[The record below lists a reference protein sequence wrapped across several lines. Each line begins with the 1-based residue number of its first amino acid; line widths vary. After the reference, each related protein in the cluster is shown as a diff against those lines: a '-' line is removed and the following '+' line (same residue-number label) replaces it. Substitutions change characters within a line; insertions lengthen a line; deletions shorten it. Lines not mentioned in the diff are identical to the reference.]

1 MEQNP
6 QPNKLPLLGMIV
18 TTALVLG
25 ALCALLWWSTHRWE
39 VYARRAMAAAAQGD
53 WTLAEAWGQ
62 KAENAGADDVLN
74 EIAAQRADALFEGG
88 DYDAARALYGTL
100 GNARQVMA
108 CAYRQA
114 EVWEE
119 AGDLT
124 AARDAFLSAAG
135 YEDALTRADRC
146 RYALAEAA
154 LAAGDQQAAFDGF
167 LALGDFED
175 APQRARTLAVAITG
189 QEDEETALLYA
200 QGYTP
205 EALSLQEQLQQRRDT
220 LQSRRLAAGRG
231 HALLLTE
238 DGTVKAAG
246 DNGSGQCDVNQWQD
260 VVAVAAGYAHSL
272 GLTADGRVLAAGND
286 DYGQCDVG
294 DWQDVVEI
302 RCGPWDSYGVTRD
315 GTLLHTGYRD
325 LSALSGWTGV
335 RRVSSGDGVLLA
347 LRENGSVLSS
357 LPDQTPDWQDV
368 LDLAAAG
375 HAPAGLKRDGT
386 LLCVNRDLSAWTDV
400 VAIDSSATLLV
411 GLRLDGTLLV
421 EPLLMVD
428 EGLLSALRAEGNV
441 IGLSVAGT
449 YALLLHEDGTL
460 TAPGAGFDLSPL
472 AAPQSKD

>member
-272 GLTADGRVLAAGND
+272 GLTADGRVLAAGNNE
-286 DYGQCDVG
+286 YGQCDVAPSVHCRAIF
-294 DWQDVVEI
+294 DV
-302 RCGPWDSYGVTRD
+302 
-315 GTLLHTGYRD
+315 
-325 LSALSGWTGV
+325 
-335 RRVSSGDGVLLA
+335 
-347 LRENGSVLSS
+347 
-357 LPDQTPDWQDV
+357 
-368 LDLAAAG
+368 
-375 HAPAGLKRDGT
+375 
-386 LLCVNRDLSAWTDV
+386 
-400 VAIDSSATLLV
+400 
-411 GLRLDGTLLV
+411 
-421 EPLLMVD
+421 
-428 EGLLSALRAEGNV
+428 
-441 IGLSVAGT
+441 
-449 YALLLHEDGTL
+449 
-460 TAPGAGFDLSPL
+460 
-472 AAPQSKD
+472 